1 MLFNYLLLT
10 LRNLKKHRGYAFV
23 NAVGLAIGLG
33 SALFILL
40 YVRDSAKSADFYQD
54 LLGRKPAATFP
65 TFVSFSL
72 DGGFT
77 LGLWSMQTVNPAP
90 SETGSRSELAFMV
103 EDAQLK
109 VLVCGPLYAP
119 FNEPLGND
127 TVVTTGTALMMIS
140 TA

>member
-1 MLFNYLLLT
+1 MPNP
-10 LRNLKKHRGYAFV
+10 NL
-23 NAVGLAIGLG
+23 
-33 SALFILL
+33 ILL

-72 DGGFT
+72 NGGFT

-103 EDAQLK
+103 EDNDA
-109 VLVCGPLYAP
+109 VDALYADWRKRGLTIAL
-119 FNEPLGND
+119 EL
-127 TVVTTGTALMMIS
+127 TTAVFGRTFVALDPDGHRLRVC
-140 TA
+140 TPDK